1 MSAATRVTAR
11 RTPRQARSAETLERI
26 LDAAAQVFSRHGY
39 ASGTTNR
46 IASEASMSIGSLYQY
61 FPNKDAILLA
71 LARRHVRATADQLRA
86 CFVEHHDPDTL
97 IPVVIDA
104 MVDVHA
110 ADAAL
115 HEVLFEQAPRSA
127 ELVAELAVLEE
138 ELVVAVASLLR
149 EAPEPIAP
157 ERVVDVARVLVATVE
172 SLVHRLVA
180 TSRPVMDV
188 RRFRDELVTMVHGYV
203 ESSRPE
209 REAIDR

>member
-1 MSAATRVTAR
+1 MVSSAPGADDSRLRFCFPIPAVGDGLSGSVMVTGLGALSSAAAYPVKGGLGVAN
-11 RTPRQARSAETLERI
+11 E
-26 LDAAAQVFSRHGY
+26 SR
-39 ASGTTNR
+39 
-46 IASEASMSIGSLYQY
+46 L
-61 FPNKDAILLA
+61 
-71 LARRHVRATADQLRA
+71 
-86 CFVEHHDPDTL
+86 
-97 IPVVIDA
+97 
-104 MVDVHA
+104 
-110 ADAAL
+110 
-115 HEVLFEQAPRSA
+115 
-127 ELVAELAVLEE
+127 E